1 MEQFTM
7 YEREEI
13 DWSGSFGNLL
23 GCKVT
28 VISND
33 EDDYVTDA
41 YIADI
46 FGEKLVVKGIHKCY
60 GKEWEYCVA
69 HSITDPR
76 IIIYKSKI

>member
-7 YEREEI
+7 YEREEVEC
-13 DWSGSFGNLL
+13 SGSFSKLL

-28 VISND
+28 VISDD

-41 YIADI
+41 YIADVS
-46 FGEKLVVKGIHKCY
+46 GEKLVVKGTHKCY
-60 GKEWEYCVA
+60 GEEWEYCVA
-69 HSITDPR
+69 HSINDPE